1 MTQPAAIRDRSIS
14 ALAMRGVWTVVA
26 LGLLLCAFSTAAEAQ
41 VAAPADGK
49 NLSTTANVE
58 TPPGEKPAEPPIAVP
73 PQIREKSGRIQY
85 VGPDTYILLDEQGRP
100 QPVPGMTYEDFLE
113 AWKKS
118 QQPSRPELASR
129 YTLES
134 IKFDGAMRD
143 GFAELDFVAT
153 IHLLVDQPVEVPLGL
168 VGAILQGQPEF
179 TSADNKASADTATKE
194 QRGETLEQKA
204 PGDYLIQNPDQG
216 GVIARLT
223 GRAGERRRVSLK
235 LIVPLSRDG
244 AETTLQLSCPRAVS
258 SNLIL
263 TTRSPVADATVSSG
277 TILAQEPTEQGGTRL
292 KIAGAVGSFRLMWHS
307 AEKGAT
313 KFATVL
319 SAAGAIQVSVDGRSV
334 RSKARLTVQS
344 YGGDFDRFRVRLP
357 PGAQLISDP
366 EDETAATQGPRYR
379 VTVEKPS
386 PGGAGIGPADTGSL
400 VLVEF
405 SEKQLAP
412 VTIEL
417 STDQPI
423 GLDGGGS
430 SVELAGFEVLGAV
443 RQFGDVGLNVAN
455 DWQARW
461 QIGDHVRQ
469 VDTSDLEASLRQD
482 NLTAAFQYD
491 RQPWSL
497 GVRIEAR
504 QTRIHVTPQY
514 ELQCLPDEARLT
526 LRLNYQVYGARAFE
540 FKIRMEGWQI
550 TGSPLESGGLVD
562 LDKLLRPGDEG
573 ILTLPLAQAS
583 TPRAEIMLSL
593 RRPIPRDQSRLE
605 LPLPVPIAESI
616 ATGNLT
622 VRTTPDIE
630 LQPDLQNSSG
640 LAPVSETGTTNPQGA
655 EGSALV
661 FRTLLPDAVFVAKR
675 LNRTQ
680 EVSANVVARIELE
693 QSGAQVEQQFDY
705 DVQHAP
711 LKELVFE
718 APNELWLDEDQIE
731 VVLVTGALNEEP
743 AVGTGETPLSIVY
756 SPEDYETTSLGDTMR
771 FRVPL
776 PRPSSGQFSVRLRYR
791 VPRSE
796 DAASGLTW
804 QLPLIRP
811 VGVRS
816 PPLQAQV
823 HTPRGLAVALAA
835 KAENSNWKSVTT
847 TSEIGKSEPS
857 YSYVAEGIE
866 SFLPLIV
873 TSADFNPPSATTV
886 DRIWLQTW
894 FSGDMR
900 QDRAAIR
907 FRTAA
912 LQATVELPPSAV
924 EVEVLLD
931 GKPADVL
938 SRAEGRIVVRLAR
951 STNGNGEAED
961 AKIADHTLELRS
973 RLPIDRALVTRH
985 ELTPPHLVG
994 ATALSQIYWQIVL
1007 PGDEHV
1013 IRSPSRMSSA
1023 SQWQW
1028 LGSFWGQHPVMSQSD
1043 LEKWVQASAQVVP
1056 TDAQS
1061 EYLYTGLSRVS
1072 PIVLITAPRWLIVL
1086 LSSFA
1091 VLALGLMWIYV
1102 PAVRQGW
1109 ILVALA
1115 CVIAGLAVTFPIPAL
1130 LLAQAAALG
1139 VIVVLL
1145 SLLLDRM
1152 ISRPTHWPVIMPS
1165 SGSSQR
1171 PSPPRTD
1178 SILMPPV
1185 VAAASTAP
1193 TVPLR
1198 ISDSQQ

>member
-1 MTQPAAIRDRSIS
+1 MTQPAAIRDRSNS
-14 ALAMRGVWTVVA
+14 ALAVRSGWTIVA
-26 LGLLLCAFSTAAEAQ
+26 VGLLVCAFSIAAKAQ
-41 VAAPADGK
+41 VAAPSDGK
-49 NLSTTANVE
+49 NSPTSASVE
-58 TPPGEKPAEPPIAVP
+58 AATGEKPAEPPITVP

-118 QQPSRPELASR
+118 QQASKPEATPR

-134 IKFDGAMRD
+134 IKFDGATRD

-153 IHLLVDQPVEVPLGL
+153 IHLLVDGPVEVPLGL

-179 TSADNKASADTATKE
+179 TSADNKTSADTATTE

-204 PGDYLIQNPDQG
+204 PGDYLTQNPDQG
-216 GVIARLT
+216 GFIARLT

-258 SNLIL
+258 SNFTL
-263 TTRSPVADATVSSG
+263 TTQSPLADASVSTG
-277 TILAQEPTEQGGTRL
+277 TILAQKTTEQGGTRL
-292 KIAGAVGSFRLMWHS
+292 EVAGAVGSFRLMWHS
-307 AEKGAT
+307 AEKGT
-313 KFATVL
+313 TEFATVL

-366 EDETAATQGPRYR
+366 EDDAAATQAPRYR
-379 VTVEKPS
+379 VTVEKPA
-386 PGGAGIGPADTGSL
+386 PGGAGVGPADAGSV

-469 VDTSDLEASLRQD
+469 VDTNDLEASLRQD

-640 LAPVSETGTTNPQGA
+640 LTPVAETSTTNAQGVEA
-655 EGSALV
+655 SALL

-675 LNRTQ
+675 LNRAQ
-680 EVSANVVARIELE
+680 EVSADVVARIELE

-705 DVQHAP
+705 DVQHVP

-731 VVLVTGALNEEP
+731 VVLVAETLNEEP
-743 AVGTGETPLSIVY
+743 AVGNGETPLSIVY

-776 PRPSSGQFSVRLRYR
+776 PRPGSGQFSVRLRYR
-791 VPRSE
+791 VPRRE
-796 DAASGLTW
+796 DAANGLTW
-804 QLPLIRP
+804 HLPLIRP
-811 VGVRS
+811 VDVQPS
-816 PPLQAQV
+816 LVQAQV
-823 HTPRGLAVALAA
+823 HTTRGLAVALDA
-835 KAENSNWKSVTT
+835 KAENSTWKSAETT
-847 TSEIGKSEPS
+847 AGNGKPDSS
-857 YSYVAEGIE
+857 YAYVAEGIE
-866 SFLPLIV
+866 SFLPLVV

-900 QDRAAIR
+900 QDKAAIR

-938 SRAEGRIVVRLAR
+938 SRAEGRIVVRLVR
-951 STNGNGEAED
+951 TNGNGEAED
-961 AKIADHTLELRS
+961 AKLADHTLELRS

-1013 IRSPSRMSSA
+1013 IRSPGRMSSA

-1028 LGSFWGQHPVMSQSD
+1028 LGSFWGLHPVMSQSD
-1043 LEKWVQASAQVVP
+1043 LEKWVQASTQIVP
-1056 TDAQS
+1056 TVAQN

-1072 PIVLITAPRWLIVL
+1072 PITLITAPRWLIVL
-1086 LSSFA
+1086 ISSCA
-1091 VLALGLMWIYV
+1091 VLALGLVWIYV

-1115 CVIAGLAVTFPIPAL
+1115 GVIAGLAVAFPIPAL

-1145 SLLLDRM
+1145 SLLLNRIM
-1152 ISRPTHWPVIMPS
+1152 SRPTHWPVIMPS

-1171 PSPPRTD
+1171 QAPSRTD

-1198 ISDSQQ
+1198 ISDSHQ

>member
-1 MTQPAAIRDRSIS
+1 VRRGLCIVAVCLLVGAFRTAAI
-14 ALAMRGVWTVVA
+14 
-26 LGLLLCAFSTAAEAQ
+26 AQ
-41 VAAPADGK
+41 DAAPAEGQK
-49 NLSTTANVE
+49 SATTASAEALSSEVQ
-58 TPPGEKPAEPPIAVP
+58 AEPPITVP

-118 QQPSRPELASR
+118 QQASKPDATPR
-129 YTLES
+129 YILES
-134 IKFDGAMRD
+134 IKFDGVTRD
-143 GFAELDFVAT
+143 GFAELDCVTT
-153 IHLLVDQPVEVPLGL
+153 IQLLVDEPVEVPLGL

-179 TSADNKASADTATKE
+179 TSAGNNAPVNTATDE
-194 QRGETLEQKA
+194 QRGATLHKSA
-204 PGDYLIQNPDQG
+204 PGDYLTQNPDQG
-216 GVIARLT
+216 GVIAGFS

-258 SNLIL
+258 SNLTL
-263 TTRSPVADATVSSG
+263 ATRSPVADASVNTG

-292 KIAGAVGSFRLMWHS
+292 EVAGPVGSFRLIWHS
-307 AEKGAT
+307 AEKGASE
-313 KFATVL
+313 FATVL
-319 SAAGAIQVSVDGRSV
+319 SASGAIRVSIDGRSV
-334 RSKARLTVQS
+334 RSEARLTVQS
-344 YGGDFDRFRVRLP
+344 YGAGFDRFRVRLP
-357 PGAQLISDP
+357 PGAQLIPDL
-366 EDETAATQGPRYR
+366 EDDAAATHGPKHRI
-379 VTVEKPS
+379 TVEKVAPAS
-386 PGGAGIGPADTGSL
+386 AGVGLADASSL

-412 VTIEL
+412 VTITL
-417 STDQPI
+417 STEQPI

-443 RQFGDVGLNVAN
+443 RQFGDVGLSVAS

-461 QIGDHVRQ
+461 QIGDQVRQ
-469 VDTSDLEASLRQD
+469 VDTSDLEASLQQA
-482 NLTAAFQYD
+482 NPTAAFQYD

-497 GVRIEAR
+497 VVRIEAR
-504 QTRIHVTPQY
+504 RTWIQVTPQY

-562 LDKLLRPGDEG
+562 LEKLLRPADDG

-583 TPRAEIMLSL
+583 TPRAEITLSL
-593 RRPIPRDQSRLE
+593 RRPISRDQPRLE
-605 LPLPVPIAESI
+605 LPLPVPVAESI

-622 VRTTPDIE
+622 VRTTPDVE
-630 LQPDLQNSSG
+630 LQPDLEESRGLTPVAASDSS
-640 LAPVSETGTTNPQGA
+640 NPQSDNGTA
-655 EGSALV
+655 IL
-661 FRTLLPDAVFVAKR
+661 FRTLLPDAVFVAHR
-675 LNRTQ
+675 FTRAQ
-680 EVSANVVARIELE
+680 EVSAEIVARIEVSQAE
-693 QSGAQVEQQFDY
+693 AQVEQQLNY

-711 LKELVFE
+711 IEELVFE
-718 APNELWLDEDQIE
+718 APNAMWLNEDQIE
-731 VVLVTGALNEEP
+731 VVLVDRALNEQPDVSAE
-743 AVGTGETPLSIVY
+743 ESPLSIVHT
-756 SPEDYETTSLGDTMR
+756 PVDGTTRSGNSAR

-776 PRPSSGQFSVRLRYR
+776 PQPRLGQFTLQFRYR
-791 VPRSE
+791 VPRP
-796 DAASGLTW
+796 DGVAPGLVW

-811 VGVRS
+811 IDAQTAVT
-816 PPLQAQV
+816 QALV
-823 HTPRGLAVALAA
+823 HTSRSLMIALDA
-835 KAENSNWKSVTT
+835 KSENSNWEPTAT
-847 TSEIGKSEPS
+847 APEIGIAAPTNR
-857 YSYVAEGIE
+857 YVAEGVE

-873 TSADFNPPSATTV
+873 NSAEFNPPSATTV
-886 DRIWLQTW
+886 ERIWLQTW

-900 QDRAAIR
+900 QDRAAVR

-912 LQATVELPPSAV
+912 LQATVELAPSAG

-938 SRAEGRIVVRLAR
+938 SRAEGRIVVRLGR
-951 STNGNGEAED
+951 STNGNGEIED
-961 AKIADHTLELRS
+961 PKIAEHTLELRS
-973 RLPIDRALVTRH
+973 RLPITGALVTRH

-994 ATALSQIYWQIVL
+994 TTALSQVYWQIVL

-1013 IRSPSRMSSA
+1013 IRSPGQMSSA

-1028 LGSFWGQHPVMSQSD
+1028 LGSFWGQQPVLTQSA
-1043 LEKWVQASAQVVP
+1043 LEKWVQASAQVAP
-1056 TDAQS
+1056 TAAQN
-1061 EYLYTGLSRVS
+1061 EYLYTGLSRAS
-1072 PIVLITAPRWLIVL
+1072 SIELITAPRWLIVL
-1086 LSSFA
+1086 IASST
-1091 VLALGLMWIYV
+1091 VLAIGLVWIYV

-1109 ILVALA
+1109 ILVVLA
-1115 CVIAGLAVTFPIPAL
+1115 CVIAGLAVAFPAPAF
-1130 LLAQAAALG
+1130 LLAQAAVLG

-1145 SLLLDRM
+1145 SLLLNRM
-1152 ISRPTHWPVIMPS
+1152 RSRQTHWPVVMTS
-1165 SGSSQR
+1165 AGSSQR
-1171 PSPPRTD
+1171 QAAPRTD

-1185 VAAASTAP
+1185 TAAASTAP

>member
-1 MTQPAAIRDRSIS
+1 MTQPAAIRDRPNS
-14 ALAMRGVWTVVA
+14 AFYVRRSWSVVIASLFVCALSAVAMAQDAASSDENRSPA
-26 LGLLLCAFSTAAEAQ
+26 TANAEAPPNEKL
-41 VAAPADGK
+41 AAPP
-49 NLSTTANVE
+49 TT
-58 TPPGEKPAEPPIAVP
+58 VP
-73 PQIREKSGRIQY
+73 RQIREKSGRIQY

-100 QPVPGMTYEDFLE
+100 QPVPGMTYEDFLD
-113 AWKKS
+113 AWKTS
-118 QQPSRPELASR
+118 QQASKPDTMPR
-129 YTLES
+129 YTIES
-134 IKFDGAMRD
+134 IEFDGATRE
-143 GFAELDFVAT
+143 GFAELDFIAT
-153 IHLLVDQPVEVPLGL
+153 VQLLVDERVEVPLGL

-179 TSADNKASADTATKE
+179 TSADNNSPTDAAADK
-194 QRGETLEQKA
+194 QRREALHEKA
-204 PGDYLIQNPDQG
+204 PGDYLTQNPDQG

-258 SNLIL
+258 SNLTL
-263 TTRSPVADATVSSG
+263 TTRSPVADASVNTG
-277 TILAQEPTEQGGTRL
+277 TILGQELTEQGGTRL
-292 KIAGAVGSFRLMWHS
+292 NVAGVVGSFRLMWRS

-313 KFATVL
+313 EFATVL
-319 SAAGAIQVSVDGRSV
+319 SAAGAIRVAVDGRSV
-334 RSKARLTVQS
+334 RSEASLTVQS
-344 YGGDFDRFRVRLP
+344 YGGGFDRFRVRLP

-366 EDETAATQGPRYR
+366 EEDAATQSPKYR
-379 VTVEKPS
+379 VTVEKS
-386 PGGAGIGPADTGSL
+386 APGGAGVGPADAGSV

-405 SEKQLAP
+405 SQKQLAP
-412 VTIEL
+412 VTITL
-417 STDQPI
+417 STEQPI

-443 RQFGDVGLNVAN
+443 RQFGDVGLNVAK

-469 VDTSDLEASLRQD
+469 VDTSDLEASLQQA

-504 QTRIHVTPQY
+504 RTRIHVTPQY
-514 ELQCLPDEARLT
+514 DLQCLPDEARLT

-540 FKIRMEGWQI
+540 FRIRMEGWQI

-562 LDKLLRPGDEG
+562 LDKLLRAADDG

-583 TPRAEIMLSL
+583 TPRAEITLSL

-605 LPLPVPIAESI
+605 LPLPVPVAESI

-622 VRTTPDIE
+622 VRMTPDVE
-630 LQPDLQNSSG
+630 LQPNLQDSG
-640 LAPVSETGTTNPQGA
+640 GLTPVAETDTTNPQNDNGA
-655 EGSALV
+655 VLH
-661 FRTLLPDAVFVAKR
+661 FRTLLPDAVFVAER
-675 LNRTQ
+675 FSRAQ
-680 EVSANVVARIELE
+680 EVSAEAVVRIELT
-693 QSGAQVEQQFDY
+693 QSDAQVEQQLDY
-705 DVQHAP
+705 GVQHVP

-718 APNELWLDEDQIE
+718 APNELWLHEDQIE
-731 VVLVTGALNEEP
+731 VVLVAATLDEEP
-743 AVGTGETPLSIVY
+743 DVGVGESPLNVVY
-756 SPEDYETTSLGDTMR
+756 TPEDFETTTFGDSTR

-776 PRPSSGQFSVRLRYR
+776 PQPRLGKFSVKLRYR
-791 VPRSE
+791 VPRPDS
-796 DAASGLTW
+796 AVTGMAW
-804 QLPLIRP
+804 QLPLILP
-811 VGVRS
+811 VDMQPAAVQVR
-816 PPLQAQV
+816 V
-823 HTPRGLAVALAA
+823 HTPRGLAVALDA
-835 KAENSNWKSVTT
+835 KSENSNWKSAAT
-847 TSEIGKSEPS
+847 TSDPGRSGAT
-857 YSYVAEGIE
+857 YAYVAESIE
-866 SFLPLIV
+866 SFLPLTV

-912 LQATVELPPSAV
+912 LQATVELPPSTV
-924 EVEVLLD
+924 EMEVLLD

-938 SRAEGRIVVRLAR
+938 SRAEGRIVVRLGR
-951 STNGNGEAED
+951 SANGNGGAED
-961 AKIADHTLELRS
+961 PKIADHTLELRS
-973 RLPIDRALVTRH
+973 RLPITHALVTRH
-985 ELTPPHLVG
+985 RLTPPHLVG

-1013 IRSPSRMSSA
+1013 IRSPGRMSSA

-1043 LEKWVQASAQVVP
+1043 LEEWAQASAQVVP
-1056 TDAQS
+1056 TDAQN
-1061 EYLYTGLSRVS
+1061 EYLYTGLSRAS
-1072 PIVLITAPRWLIVL
+1072 SIELITAPRWLIVL
-1086 LSSFA
+1086 IASSG
-1091 VLALGLMWIYV
+1091 VLALGLVWIYV

-1115 CVIAGLAVTFPIPAL
+1115 CVIAGLAVAFPIPAF

-1139 VIVVLL
+1139 VFVVLL
-1145 SLLLDRM
+1145 SLLLNRM
-1152 ISRPTHWPVIMPS
+1152 ISRPTHWPVVMS
-1165 SGSSQR
+1165 SGGSSQR
-1171 PSPPRTD
+1171 QVAPRTD

-1185 VAAASTAP
+1185 AAAASTAP